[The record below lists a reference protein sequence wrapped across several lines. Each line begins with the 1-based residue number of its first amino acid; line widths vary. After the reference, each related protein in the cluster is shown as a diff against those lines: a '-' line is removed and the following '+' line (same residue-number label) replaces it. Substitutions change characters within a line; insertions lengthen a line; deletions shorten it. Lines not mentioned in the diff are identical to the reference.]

1 MNLNNGE
8 FFSSLFG
15 GEEVKV
21 YNIGYFSLS
30 EEKDSERNKGIEKRR
45 YKIHSI
51 TEEHFNKI
59 EHLDVLLLEESKP
72 SDINQVC
79 EILMNVRKR
88 SNILVWILAHPDVA
102 VRKNRIVYLKLGAD
116 GVIDHTDNWEE
127 LSLVL
132 KNAINRHYFPQ
143 FVNKKMLKKE
153 DEKRKKEESI
163 FKLIPENFSVRIENG
178 EEISLTKLEYKVI
191 EYLYENKQ
199 KVVSYEELY
208 QSLWTG
214 DCNELKYRICN
225 LIFHLRK
232 KNTTN

>member
-1 MNLNNGE
+1 M
-8 FFSSLFG
+8 
-15 GEEVKV
+15 

-30 EEKDSERNKGIEKRR
+30 EEKASEQDKVIEKRH

-72 SDINQVC
+72 SDISQVC
-79 EILMNVRKR
+79 EMLMNVRKR
-88 SNILVWILAHPDVA
+88 SNILVWILAHPDVV

-116 GVIDHTDNWEE
+116 GVIDHTDDWEE
-127 LSLVL
+127 LSLIL

-143 FVNKKMLKKE
+143 FVNKKILNKE
-153 DEKRKKEESI
+153 KST
-163 FKLIPENFSVRIENG
+163 FKLIPQNFSVLIESG

-191 EYLYENKQ
+191 EYLYANKQ

-208 QSLWTG
+208 QKIWTG
-214 DCNELKYRICN
+214 DCHELKYRICN

-232 KNTTN
+232 KIQPTKDSKEYIKTVRSKGYVLKL